1 MATLA
6 DSFLADLDDL
16 SDDEAPDDVAAADA
30 SVPQSA
36 QDGERGSGGAGSS
49 RPSGDTLNAV
59 SQLTGSERYARV
71 VAQVREAL
79 AADAKAAASSG
90 DGTAASS
97 QPHLGVVDENAYRLI
112 VECNALSAD
121 IDDEIQTVHNFVRDQ
136 YRVKFP
142 ELESLVTH
150 PIDYARVVRAIGN
163 EMDVTRVDLDAV
175 LPSAAVMVVSVTAAT
190 TAGAPLREATLK
202 ETLAACDRQ
211 MQMDEDRRQLV
222 QLVQSRMD
230 RTAPN
235 LSAVLG
241 SEVAARLMGVAG
253 GLTARLLDVV
263 SEGVVGDVALHA
275 HGGAEA

>member
-150 PIDYARVVRAIGN
+150 PIDYARVVRSA
-163 EMDVTRVDLDAV
+163 TRW
-175 LPSAAVMVVSVTAAT
+175 T
-190 TAGAPLREATLK
+190 
-202 ETLAACDRQ
+202 
-211 MQMDEDRRQLV
+211 
-222 QLVQSRMD
+222 SRASTST
-230 RTAPN
+230 RFCPPPQ
-235 LSAVLG
+235 
-241 SEVAARLMGVAG
+241 
-253 GLTARLLDVV
+253 
-263 SEGVVGDVALHA
+263 
-275 HGGAEA
+275 